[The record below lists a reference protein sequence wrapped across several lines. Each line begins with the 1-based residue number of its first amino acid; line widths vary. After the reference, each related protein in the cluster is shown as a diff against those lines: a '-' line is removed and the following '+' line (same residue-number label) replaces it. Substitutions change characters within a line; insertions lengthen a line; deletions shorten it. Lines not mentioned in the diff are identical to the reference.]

1 MSTEENKVLGRR
13 WIEEIW
19 GKGNLAV
26 VDEILASNF
35 VFHYA
40 PPGVAPDREGYKQTL
55 TMYRTS
61 SPDMHYTVDDMVAE
75 GDKVAIRWAG
85 KGTHRGD
92 LMEIAPTGKKVTITG
107 ISIIRITGGK
117 IVEEW
122 TEQDMLGVLQQ
133 LGVAPK

>member
-107 ISIIRITGGK
+107 ISIIRIAGGK

>member
-19 GKGNLAV
+19 DKGNLAV

-107 ISIIRITGGK
+107 ISIIRIAGGK

>member
-35 VFHYA
+35 IFHYA

-107 ISIIRITGGK
+107 ISIIRIAGGK

>member
-19 GKGNLAV
+19 DKGNLAV
-26 VDEILASNF
+26 VNEILASNF

-75 GDKVAIRWAG
+75 GDKVTIRWAG
-85 KGTHRGD
+85 KGTHRGA

-107 ISIIRITGGK
+107 ISIIRIAGGK